1 MKKILSILIVLA
13 LAIGLI
19 GCGGSGDEITVVSR
33 EDGSGTRG
41 AFIELMG
48 ILEKDADGNKKDL
61 TTEDAV
67 IANKTDVMLATIAGD
82 ESSIGYVSLG
92 SLNDNVKALSVDGV
106 EASSENINNGSYK
119 VARAFNIAT
128 KGDRSKLVED
138 FITFML
144 SAEGQALANENYIS
158 VNNDAEG
165 YTASNLEGK
174 LVVAGSSSVSP
185 LMEKFAEAY
194 SSFNPNVVIEVQAN
208 DSTAGMNGAIEGTC
222 DIGMA
227 SRDLKESELEH
238 LEGVSIAMDGIAII
252 VNNNNPIDNLSTE
265 QVKEIFTGE
274 IISWDQL

>member
-1 MKKILSILIVLA
+1 M
-13 LAIGLI
+13 
-19 GCGGSGDEITVVSR
+19 
-33 EDGSGTRG
+33 
-41 AFIELMG
+41 
-48 ILEKDADGNKKDL
+48 
-61 TTEDAV
+61 
-67 IANKTDVMLATIAGD
+67 
-82 ESSIGYVSLG
+82 
-92 SLNDNVKALSVDGV
+92 
-106 EASSENINNGSYK
+106 
-119 VARAFNIAT
+119 ARAFNIAT

-238 LEGVSIAMDGIAII
+238 LEGYPPNGRYCDYRA
-252 VNNNNPIDNLSTE
+252 NNNPIDNLSTE
-265 QVKEIFTGE
+265 QAMKYSQGRLLAGINFSDKMKKYKEIIMQNIFLLAALQ
-274 IISWDQL
+274 QLQPLLICVFLFANGLPALRELI

>member
-106 EASSENINNGSYK
+106 EATPENINNGSYK
-119 VARAFNIAT
+119 VARPFNIAT
-128 KGDRSKLVED
+128 KGNRSKLVED
-138 FITFML
+138 FIKFVL
-144 SAEGQALANENYIS
+144 SAEGQAIVDKIYVSGNKN
-158 VNNDAEG
+158 AES
-165 YTASNLEGK
+165 YTSTNLIGK
-174 LVVAGSSSVSP
+174 LVIAGSSSVSP
-185 LMEKFAEAY
+185 LTEKLVEAY
-194 SSFNPNVVIEVQAN
+194 NKINPNVVIEIQTN

-238 LEGVSIAMDGIAII
+238 LEGVTIAMDGIAII
-252 VNNNNPIDNLSTE
+252 VNNENPIDDLSSE
-265 QVKEIFTGE
+265 QVKKIFTGE
-274 IISWDQL
+274 ITSWDQL